1 MHERA
6 VDPILKF
13 RFISRMFKMKGYK
26 IIMCCNMHGGSLG
39 DLRILMIVV
48 IIGLLIHINQKAFN
62 VELFN

>member
-1 MHERA
+1 
-6 VDPILKF
+6 
-13 RFISRMFKMKGYK
+13 
-26 IIMCCNMHGGSLG
+26 MHGGSLG